1 MATDKNGKSA
11 KKPSIK
17 RHKLKTAKKLSAM
30 QTLRATH
37 CTGLSMEC
45 GNTH

>member
-1 MATDKNGKSA
+1 MATDKSGKSG
-11 KKPSIK
+11 KKPGIK
-17 RHKLKTAKKLSAM
+17 QHKLKTAKKLSAM
-30 QTLRATH
+30 QTLRAAQ